1 MTRAVATVAA
11 VAKPPLAPNDIA
23 LLIEQLREEG
33 ALLQHQENTLLIR
46 PTHWQQVDSLSPTG
60 KPCCFFC
67 KQTKTVM
74 TMALVGRRDGRNFG
88 YGRQLSYAGPQ
99 ALRDLFTGGH
109 FATVIAHS
117 DRWQAFVRWCRS
129 EDGPGYND
137 ARQIDRQTLQDYAA
151 YLRQQIQQ
159 GELCIATAQNRLSS
173 VNRTLAALRG
183 ELNVRIAS
191 PSQALGQQRSNV
203 RTRAPD
209 GQDYQQVQRVLEAL
223 GEQQYRRV
231 AAIVLLARTTGMRLR
246 EAILADLPRL
256 QREAEHLGRINIQDG
271 TKGGR
276 SGASAQRWVIA
287 NEAVKAAL
295 QFARHAA
302 PTGSRNLL
310 ARNESYAAF
319 LQQTVLPT
327 RETLHRQEL
336 KGFHELRAAYA
347 CERYEQ
353 LTGHAAPVNG
363 GHCYRIDPDL
373 DRQARLQ
380 ISLELGHNR
389 IDVVSAYIGGR
400 A

>member
-1 MTRAVATVAA
+1 
-11 VAKPPLAPNDIA
+11 
-23 LLIEQLREEG
+23 
-33 ALLQHQENTLLIR
+33 
-46 PTHWQQVDSLSPTG
+46 
-60 KPCCFFC
+60 
-67 KQTKTVM
+67 M
-74 TMALVGRRDGRNFG
+74 TMALAGRREGRNFG

-99 ALRDLFTGGH
+99 ALKDLFAGGH
-109 FATVIAHS
+109 FATVKAHS

-183 ELNVRIAS
+183 DQNVRIAS
-191 PSQALGQQRSNV
+191 PSKVLGQKRSTV

-209 GQDYQQVQRVLEAL
+209 GQDHQQVRRVLEAL
-223 GEQQYRRV
+223 GEQQHERV

-256 QREAEHLGRINIQDG
+256 HREAEHLGRINIQDG

-276 SGASAQRWVIA
+276 SGATAPRWVVA
-287 NEAVKAAL
+287 NAAVKAAL
-295 QFARHAA
+295 QLARHAS
-302 PTGSRNLL
+302 PTGSHNLL
-310 ARNESYAAF
+310 ARDESYAAF
-319 LQQTVLPT
+319 LQQTVLPA
-327 RETLHRQEL
+327 RETLHKQGL

-363 GHCYRIDPDL
+363 GHCNRIDREL
-373 DRQARLQ
+373 DRQARQQ

>member
-1 MTRAVATVAA
+1 MTRT
-11 VAKPPLAPNDIA
+11 
-23 LLIEQLREEG
+23 LI
-33 ALLQHQENTLLIR
+33 
-46 PTHWQQVDSLSPTG
+46 S
-60 KPCCFFC
+60 
-67 KQTKTVM
+67 
-74 TMALVGRRDGRNFG
+74 RRDGRNFG
-88 YGRQLSYAGPQ
+88 YGRQLNYAGSQ
-99 ALRDLFTGGH
+99 ALKDLFVGGH
-109 FATVIAHS
+109 FATVKAHS

-137 ARQIDRQTLQDYAA
+137 ARLIDRQTLQDYAA

-173 VNRTLAALRG
+173 GNRTLAALRG
-183 ELNVRIAS
+183 DQDGRVAS
-191 PSQALGQQRSNV
+191 PRQARGQKRSTV

-209 GQDYQQVQRVLEAL
+209 GQDRQQVQRVLEAL
-223 GEQQYRRV
+223 GEQQHERV
-231 AAIVLLARTTGMRLR
+231 AAIIRLARETGMRLR

-256 QREAEHLGRINIQDG
+256 HREAEHLGRINIQDG

-276 SGASAQRWVIA
+276 SGASAPRWVVA
-287 NEAVKAAL
+287 NDAVKAVL
-295 QFARHAA
+295 QQARHAL
-302 PTGSRNLL
+302 PPRSRNLL
-310 ARNESYAAF
+310 ARDESYVAY
-319 LQQTVLPT
+319 LQHTVLPA
-327 RETLHRQEL
+327 RETLHEHGL

-363 GHCYRIDPDL
+363 GHCYRIDREL
-373 DRQARLQ
+373 DRQARQQ